1 MGASLKLSKSD
12 PLTSPN
18 RSQNRDNRNQLNDN
32 FSKSNIYN
40 QGSAEDLNM
49 LAVNGDF
56 QTLNVNEVTSA
67 VNIDEFNMQE
77 DRKNF

>member
-1 MGASLKLSKSD
+1 LGASLKLSKSD

-18 RSQNRDNRNQLNDN
+18 RSQNRDNRNQLNYN